1 MAVSTVTTPVALAG
15 DGSGAA
21 RPPVPPNA
29 RRRRRGPRRSVGDW
43 IVDLVVVAILAVLAI
58 ATLYPFLFEL
68 TISLSTTAQTQQ
80 PGLHI
85 LPLHPTGASWHAV
98 LSSSGILRA
107 YLNTIIRTAGATALT
122 IVLTAMM
129 AYPLAQRSFPHRR
142 LLNFLLLFSL
152 LFSGG
157 FIPMFLLVKNLGLLD
172 SRWSLVLPG
181 AVGAMNVIL
190 MRNFF
195 QAIPEELIDA
205 ARTDGASEMRILF
218 RIVLPLS
225 KPVLAVVGLWTALAN
240 WNAWFDAL
248 LYINDPHKQVL
259 QMFIRNTVTTQAEP
273 LLSQNSSQYLASP
286 PSAVSLS
293 AAAVMIATLP
303 IIALYPF
310 LQKYFA
316 RGILLGSVKG

>member
-1 MAVSTVTTPVALAG
+1 MALPAVTTRTVAPRLAPTP
-15 DGSGAA
+15 S
-21 RPPVPPNA
+21 
-29 RRRRRGPRRSVGDW
+29 RRRRRRRRSVGEW
-43 IVDLVVVAILAVLAI
+43 VVDLAIVAILSVLAI
-58 ATLYPFLFEL
+58 ATLYPFIFEL
-68 TISLSTTAQTQQ
+68 TMSLSSAADTQQ
-80 PGLHI
+80 GGLHI
-85 LPLHPTGASWHAV
+85 VPFHPTMNAWHAV
-98 LSSSGILRA
+98 LSSSGILQA
-107 YLNTIIRTAGATALT
+107 YLNTIIRTVLATALT

-129 AYPLAQRSFPHRR
+129 AYPLAQPSFPHRR
-142 LLNFLLLFSL
+142 FLNFTLLFSL

-157 FIPMFLLVKNLGLLD
+157 FIPLFLLVKNLGLLD

-195 QAIPEELIDA
+195 QAIPQELIDA

-259 QMFIRNTVTTQAEP
+259 QMFIRNTVVTQADP
-273 LLSQNSSQYLASP
+273 ILNPASQTLLQAPPASE
-286 PSAVSLS
+286 SLS

-310 LQKYFA
+310 LQRYFA

>member
-1 MAVSTVTTPVALAG
+1 MALNTATKIAADPGG
-15 DGSGAA
+15 DGVGTG
-21 RPPVPPNA
+21 RPAPVPRRG
-29 RRRRRGPRRSVGDW
+29 RRRSTGEWVAD
-43 IVDLVVVAILAVLAI
+43 VLVVAVLSVLAI

-68 TISLSTTAQTQQ
+68 TISLSSAGDTQQ

-85 LPLHPTGASWHAV
+85 LPMHPTVAAWHAV
-98 LSSSGILRA
+98 LSSSGILHA
-107 YLNTIIRTAGATALT
+107 YLNTIVRTAAATAITL
-122 IVLTAMM
+122 VLTAMM
-129 AYPLAQRSFPHRR
+129 AYPLAQRTFPHRR
-142 LLNFLLLFSL
+142 VLNFLLLFSL

-157 FIPMFLLVKNLGLLD
+157 FIPLFLLVKNLGLLD
-172 SRWSLVLPG
+172 SRWSLILPG

-195 QAIPEELIDA
+195 QAIPAELIDA

-218 RIVLPLS
+218 TIVLPLS

-259 QMFIRNTVTTQAEP
+259 QMFIRNTVVTQANPILSGTNPGFLDSASTTQ
-273 LLSQNSSQYLASP
+273 
-286 PSAVSLS
+286 SLS

-303 IIALYPF
+303 IIVLYPF

>member
-1 MAVSTVTTPVALAG
+1 MALSAVTTRT
-15 DGSGAA
+15 AA
-21 RPPVPPNA
+21 PRPAPTPS
-29 RRRRRGPRRSVGDW
+29 RRRRRRRRSVGEW
-43 IVDLVVVAILAVLAI
+43 VVDLTIVAILAVLAI
-58 ATLYPFLFEL
+58 ATLYPFIFEL
-68 TISLSTTAQTQQ
+68 TISLSSAADTQQ
-80 PGLHI
+80 AGLHI
-85 LPLHPTGASWHAV
+85 VPFHPTTGAWHAV

-107 YLNTIIRTAGATALT
+107 YLNTILRTAVATVLT
-122 IVLTAMM
+122 IVLTAMV
-129 AYPLAQRSFPHRR
+129 AYPLAQPSFPHRR
-142 LLNFLLLFSL
+142 FLNFTLLFSL

-157 FIPMFLLVKNLGLLD
+157 FIPAFLLVKNLGLLD
-172 SRWSLVLPG
+172 SRWSLILPG
-181 AVGAMNVIL
+181 AVGAINVIL

-195 QAIPEELIDA
+195 QAIPQELIDA

-218 RIVLPLS
+218 RIILPLS

-259 QMFIRNTVTTQAEP
+259 QMFIRNTVVTQADP
-273 LLSQNSSQYLASP
+273 ILNPASQTLLQAPPTSQ
-286 PSAVSLS
+286 SLS

>member
-1 MAVSTVTTPVALAG
+1 MALPTTTVGDTRGDADVDLIMPVG
-15 DGSGAA
+15 
-21 RPPVPPNA
+21 PPG
-29 RRRRRGPRRSVGDW
+29 RRRRRRSVGEW
-43 IVDLVVVAILAVLAI
+43 AVDLTIVVVLAVLAM

-68 TISLSTTAQTQQ
+68 TISLSSAAATQQ
-80 PGLHI
+80 AGLHI
-85 LPLHPTGASWHAV
+85 LPTHPTFAAWHVV
-98 LSSSGILRA
+98 LASSGILRA
-107 YLNTIIRTAGATALT
+107 YLNTIIRTVVATAITL
-122 IVLTAMM
+122 VLTSMV

-142 LLNFLLLFSL
+142 FFNFLLLLSL
-152 LFSGG
+152 LLSGG
-157 FIPMFLLVKNLGLLD
+157 FIPLFLLVKNLGLLD
-172 SRWSLVLPG
+172 SRWSLILPG

-195 QAIPEELIDA
+195 QAIPAELIDA
-205 ARTDGASEMRILF
+205 ARVDGASEMRILF
-218 RIVLPLS
+218 GIVLPLS

-259 QMFIRNTVTTQAEP
+259 QMFIRNTVVTQADP
-273 LLSQNSSQYLASP
+273 IINGTNQTLMQAP
-286 PSAVSLS
+286 PSTQSLS

-316 RGILLGSVKG
+316 RGILLGSIKG

>member
-1 MAVSTVTTPVALAG
+1 MALNTATKIATDPPAG
-15 DGSGAA
+15 AGAGPSA
-21 RPPVPPNA
+21 PAPRG
-29 RRRRRGPRRSVGDW
+29 RRRRSTGEWVAD
-43 IVDLVVVAILAVLAI
+43 VFVVVILAVLAI

-68 TISLSTTAQTQQ
+68 TISLSSAADTQQ

-85 LPLHPTGASWHAV
+85 LPLHPTATAWQAV
-98 LSSSGILRA
+98 LSSSGILHA
-107 YLNTIIRTAGATALT
+107 YLNTIIRAAAATVITL
-122 IVLTAMM
+122 ILTAMM

-142 LLNFLLLFSL
+142 VLNFLLLFSL

-157 FIPMFLLVKNLGLLD
+157 FIPLFLLVKNLGLLD
-172 SRWSLVLPG
+172 SRWSLILPG

-195 QAIPEELIDA
+195 QAIPDELIDA

-218 RIVLPLS
+218 TIVLPLS

-248 LYINDPHKQVL
+248 LYINDPDKQVL
-259 QMFIRNTVTTQAEP
+259 QMFIRNTVVTQANPILSGTNPAFLDSPPTTQ
-273 LLSQNSSQYLASP
+273 
-286 PSAVSLS
+286 SLS

-303 IIALYPF
+303 IIILYPF

>member
-1 MAVSTVTTPVALAG
+1 VL
-15 DGSGAA
+15 D
-21 RPPVPPNA
+21 
-29 RRRRRGPRRSVGDW
+29 
-43 IVDLVVVAILAVLAI
+43 IFIVVVLAALAI

-68 TISLSTTAQTQQ
+68 TISLSTAADAQQ

-85 LPLHPTGASWHAV
+85 LPTDLSTASWHAV
-98 LSSSGILRA
+98 LASSGILRA
-107 YLNTIIRTAGATALT
+107 YLNTIARTVAATALT
-122 IVLTAMM
+122 VVLSAMM
-129 AYPLAQRSFPHRR
+129 AYPLAQRTFPHRR
-142 LLNFLLLFSL
+142 LLNFMLLFSL

-157 FIPMFLLVKNLGLLD
+157 FIPLFLLVKNLGLLD

-181 AVGAMNVIL
+181 AVAAMNVIL

-195 QAIPEELIDA
+195 QAIPGELIDA

-259 QMFIRNTVTTQAEP
+259 QMFIRNTVLTQADP
-273 LLSQNSSQYLASP
+273 ILGATNPAMLDAAPTSQTLG
-286 PSAVSLS
+286 

>member
-1 MAVSTVTTPVALAG
+1 MALNTVTRTATDPRG
-15 DGSGAA
+15 GSGAT
-21 RPPVPPNA
+21 PPASTPRG
-29 RRRRRGPRRSVGDW
+29 RRRRSAGERW
-43 IVDLVVVAILAVLAI
+43 VDLFVAAILALLAI
-58 ATLYPFLFEL
+58 ATVYPFLFEL
-68 TISLSTTAQTQQ
+68 TISLSSAADTQQ

-85 LPLHPTGASWHAV
+85 LPMHPTFTAWQAV
-98 LSSSGILRA
+98 LSSSGILQA
-107 YLNTIIRTAGATALT
+107 YLNTIIRAAAATVITLILT
-122 IVLTAMM
+122 SMM

-142 LLNFLLLFSL
+142 FLNFLLLFSL

-157 FIPMFLLVKNLGLLD
+157 FIPLFLLIKNLGLLD
-172 SRWSLVLPG
+172 SRWSLILPG

-195 QAIPEELIDA
+195 QAIPTELIDA

-218 RIVLPLS
+218 TIVLPLS

-248 LYINDPHKQVL
+248 LYINDPDKQVL
-259 QMFIRNTVTTQAEP
+259 QMFIRNTVVTQANPILGGTNPAFLDSPPTTQ
-273 LLSQNSSQYLASP
+273 
-286 PSAVSLS
+286 SLS

-303 IIALYPF
+303 IIVLYPF